1 MKKNHLILILSC
13 VIVVIISSVFVLNII
28 LTNLIDSTNIV
39 CKGQKF
45 ASVDEAIKAME
56 MSELEA
62 NDTSLDYEPPHNVV
76 YNFDYDNNTVVFYT
90 YSNSNTSSYAVR
102 ILKHNDDGTLS
113 FDSGFADF
121 KLIEP
126 NGNENYYYFTN
137 IKTNKGNKSIS
148 FLYLPKDS
156 DKDIYVDGIKSEKI
170 LVTAEDSEFYICY
183 AISKQD
189 TFLTNFLTP
198 VADRHK
204 IVVK

>member
-1 MKKNHLILILSC
+1 MMKNHLLLILSC

-76 YNFDYDNNTVVFYT
+76 HNFDYDNNTVVFYT
-90 YSNSNTSSYAVR
+90 YSESSSYAVR

-121 KLIEP
+121 QLNEP